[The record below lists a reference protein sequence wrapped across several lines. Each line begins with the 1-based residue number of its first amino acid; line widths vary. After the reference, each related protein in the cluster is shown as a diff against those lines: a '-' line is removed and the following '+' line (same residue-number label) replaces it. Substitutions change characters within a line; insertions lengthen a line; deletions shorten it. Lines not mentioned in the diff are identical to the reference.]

1 MKIILEKAL
10 QEYKQSN
17 YSRARDEYQIL
28 YNYFLQQEIAMDVDL
43 KVNLEKLL
51 IKCADGISSYTRD
64 KGRLTRILN
73 HFFNFVRQ
81 KYQIDI
87 EPENYFPV
95 FDTLEKSER
104 MVALLKYLQEPRTR
118 REIAEHF
125 HISER
130 ALADDLTELQS
141 GFTFLGY
148 TMKIE
153 LNRRENTYDSTIHPI
168 FLPLNLS
175 EVYALTVGLKLIGR
189 NSIFGDIFYYIADSI
204 FQQLS
209 VYAKQ
214 RIAGKAEEKG
224 ISFNEIP
231 AMVYRAED
239 QIIASG
245 RNQLLA
251 YFLKSGAPCKIEYNT
266 ESGIQTIIGKVDY
279 AKSGRDYATDRI
291 IIQNEKQQ
299 VEIEYEQIL
308 SIQFAR
314 SEN

>member
-28 YNYFLQQEIAMDVDL
+28 YNYFLQQEIALEADLRENMD
-43 KVNLEKLL
+43 KLL

-64 KGRLTRILN
+64 KGRRILN
-73 HFFNFVRQ
+73 NFFDFVKQ
-81 KYQIDI
+81 TYQLDI
-87 EPENYFPV
+87 ELEDYFPV

-118 REIAEHF
+118 SEIAEHF

-130 ALADDLTELQS
+130 ALANDLTELQS

-153 LNRRENTYDSTIHPI
+153 LNRRKNTYDSTIHPI

-189 NSIFGDIFYYIADSI
+189 NTVFGDIFYYIADSI

-209 VYAKQ
+209 DYAKQ

-224 ISFNEIP
+224 ISFNYFP
-231 AMVYRAED
+231 PMAYRDEE

-266 ESGIQTIIGKVDY
+266 ESGIQTITGNVDY
-279 AKSGRDYATDRI
+279 AKSGRAYAIDRI
-291 IIQNEKQQ
+291 IIKNETQQ
-299 VEIEYEQIL
+299 IEIGYEQIL
-308 SIQFAR
+308 SIQFDS
-314 SEN
+314 SEK